1 MQRKPQQDNTK
12 PTWAGSCAC
21 WWRWGSIC
29 GQCRS
34 SPGRGCLRWWPP
46 SPPQSTR
53 PGRCSCATS
62 GSRKKSVGGSVKAS
76 LDDDYLL
83 QRCQY
88 ASSALHVGWSK
99 RFLKP
104 LYPQLSGPSSLPG
117 ETIKMWPRRSTY
129 LKTSFL
135 PPAFILKHPQHFDS
149 RHGRTKCHKNYL
161 FFSISQS

>member
-53 PGRCSCATS
+53 PGRCSCAMS

-117 ETIKMWPRRSTY
+117 EIYENVAPEIHIKNITSPPSFHPETSSTLWFETWSY
-129 LKTSFL
+129 KMSQKL
-135 PPAFILKHPQHFDS
+135 FIF
-149 RHGRTKCHKNYL
+149 
-161 FFSISQS
+161 